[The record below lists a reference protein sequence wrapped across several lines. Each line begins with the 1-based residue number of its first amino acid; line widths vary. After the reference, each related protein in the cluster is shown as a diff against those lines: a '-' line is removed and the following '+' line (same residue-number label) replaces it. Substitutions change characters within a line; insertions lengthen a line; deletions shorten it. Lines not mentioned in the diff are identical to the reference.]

1 MDESGEALIGLV
13 VARCDTPP
21 FFQALDA
28 ILDQMPPFVHLGV
41 MGDGRFAILLGGND
55 SQCATLIQFSAQRV
69 VVERLVGDKG
79 CKIDVLDQRLDANTV
94 VPLTRQEDK
103 ACQIAKSINQKDD
116 LRRQPTART
125 AYGLTLSPPFAP
137 VPCR

>member
-1 MDESGEALIGLV
+1 MTANAPRS
-13 VARCDTPP
+13 
-21 FFQALDA
+21 FK
-28 ILDQMPPFVHLGV
+28 
-41 MGDGRFAILLGGND
+41 
-55 SQCATLIQFSAQRV
+55 FSTQRV

-94 VPLTRQEDK
+94 VPLTRQQDK
-103 ACQIAKSINQKDD
+103 ACQIAQSINQKDD
-116 LRRQPTART
+116 LRCQPAART